1 MYHSHY
7 LTYTNIMFIIVVIC
21 LGLICVANVDD
32 LDAQS
37 NKKLKKEPSIPIL
50 RDSNLKTEL
59 IVDKLKF
66 PSGME
71 FIGNDDLLVIEKN
84 TGIVK
89 RVTNGKVIA
98 ELLDLNVAKKRDRK
112 SVV

>member
-7 LTYTNIMFIIVVIC
+7 LTNISIMSIIVVMCI
-21 LGLICVANVDD
+21 GLIYITNVDSV
-32 LDAQS
+32 DAQS
-37 NKKLKKEPSIPIL
+37 NKKEPSIPIL

-71 FIGNDDLLVIEKN
+71 FIGNDDLL
-84 TGIVK
+84 
-89 RVTNGKVIA
+89 
-98 ELLDLNVAKKRDRK
+98 
-112 SVV
+112 